1 MMKKIMNILSRDK
14 LDLNGCQVFSFK
26 VEFGFT
32 DAGNERNKD
41 GFKITYLG

>member
-26 VEFGFT
+26 VEFGLFF
-32 DAGNERNKD
+32 A
-41 GFKITYLG
+41 